1 MTVESLEQKKISDKK
16 KAGMDMIT
24 SLVGNKIF
32 SSLYDPKSDTLFA
45 EFRKRASEAVG
56 GLQDLVSRADSTKA
70 ILNKIPGVSDSTK
83 NELNKLLA
91 ESKEF
96 AKSATNLSPSAI
108 LSKKSEISAKIKS
121 LVSTAQGEG
130 VDQKKKALQKS
141 KQDKLRK
148 FSFKNVITKMWTIVL
163 YLTLVILVLWGGSIS
178 SNAAID
184 LPVQMRFYYFIYGSI
199 LFPISFIFAI
209 KRYFTKPQPK
219 YYAILAPLI
228 EGPIENRILA
238 FILFPFTYATL
249 FVKPIPIHFVEI
261 TKPVSEED
269 VQETI
274 RTNTLTQNLA
284 NAAPSTPPAGLPM
297 APPPGLPI
305 VGGGGGSGSGGGS
318 GIALMNLIS
327 MNAKA

>member
-1 MTVESLEQKKISDKK
+1 MSDKK

-45 EFRKRASEAVG
+45 EFRKRASEAAG
-56 GLQDLVSRADSTKA
+56 GLKDVVSRGVNTKA
-70 ILNKIPGVSDSTK
+70 ILDKIPGVSDSTK

-96 AKSATNLSPSAI
+96 AVSATNLSPSAI
-108 LSKKSEISAKIKS
+108 LAKKSEIAAKINS
-121 LVSTAQGEG
+121 LVSTALGEG
-130 VDQKKKALQKS
+130 VDAKKKALQKS
-141 KQDKLRK
+141 KEEKLRK
-148 FSFKNVITKMWTIVL
+148 FSFKNVITKMLRIL
-163 YLTLVILVLWGGSIS
+163 FYLILVILVLWGGSIS

-184 LPVQMRFYYFIYGSI
+184 LPVQMRFYYFIYGAI
-199 LFPISFIFAI
+199 LFPVSFIFAI

-219 YYAILAPLI
+219 YYAILAPLV

-238 FILFPFTYATL
+238 FLLFPFTYTTL
-249 FVKPIPIHFVEI
+249 FVAPIPVHFVEI
-261 TKPVSEED
+261 TKPASEKD
-269 VQETI
+269 IQETI
-274 RTNTLTQNLA
+274 RTNTLTQKLA
-284 NAAPSTPPAGLPM
+284 NAAPSTPPVGLPM

-305 VGGGGGSGSGGGS
+305 VGGGSSGGES
-318 GIALMNLIS
+318 SSLMNLIS